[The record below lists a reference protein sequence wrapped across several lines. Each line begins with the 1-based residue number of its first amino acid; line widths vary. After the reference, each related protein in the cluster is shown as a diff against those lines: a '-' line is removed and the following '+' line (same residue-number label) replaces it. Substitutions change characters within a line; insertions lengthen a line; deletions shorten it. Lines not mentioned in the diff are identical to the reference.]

1 MIDALI
7 SGKLIRD
14 CELKES
20 ANGNPYTILWLINN
34 NMVVV
39 ICAKVSH

>member
-14 CELKES
+14 CELKTS
-20 ANGNPYTILWLINN
+20 ASGNVCQCEQFSTPTNR
-34 NMVVV
+34 
-39 ICAKVSH
+39 A